1 MNLSNAAVKT
11 QENWQAVCQ
20 ADDLVADSGV
30 VVWLDGAQVA
40 LFYLPGLEQ
49 SLYAVDNRDP
59 RSGANIIGRGLV
71 GSLQGELVVAAPL
84 YKQHFSLQSG
94 ECLEDAGQRLRVWQ
108 VRMNGGAVE
117 LAVVGAGP
125 GGVPAFSRASSVPPE
140 SISGIDSEIGA
151 TLGEGA
157 EGGDAVSLPA

>member
-1 MNLSNAAVKT
+1 MNLSTVAVKT
-11 QENWQAVCQ
+11 EGSWLAVCQ

-40 LFYLPGLEQ
+40 LFYLPGQAQ
-49 SLYAVDNRDP
+49 SLYALDNRDP

-94 ECLEDAGQRLRVWQ
+94 ACLEDAGQRLRVWP
-108 VRMNGGAVE
+108 VRMNGDSVE
-117 LAVVGAGP
+117 LAVA
-125 GGVPAFSRASSVPPE
+125 
-140 SISGIDSEIGA
+140 
-151 TLGEGA
+151 
-157 EGGDAVSLPA
+157 

>member
-40 LFYLPGLEQ
+40 LFYLPALEQ

-59 RSGANIIGRGLV
+59 RRGPI
-71 GSLQGELVVAAPL
+71 SSAA
-84 YKQHFSLQSG
+84 G
-94 ECLEDAGQRLRVWQ
+94 C
-108 VRMNGGAVE
+108 
-117 LAVVGAGP
+117 
-125 GGVPAFSRASSVPPE
+125 
-140 SISGIDSEIGA
+140 
-151 TLGEGA
+151 
-157 EGGDAVSLPA
+157 